1 MIYSTVELKVK
12 KSDGVAPEIMFSI
25 ASERVAGTELLRF
38 DVPTDEDETVER
50 RLMIQAQR
58 TLKEMKSGGAIQLY
72 ATRDSFVS
80 LTTEAQY
87 LINKYPELFEDADY
101 ESMSARAFYV
111 KL

>member
-1 MIYSTVELKVK
+1 MVYSTIELKVK
-12 KSDGVAPEIMFSI
+12 KSDGIAPEIMFSV

-38 DVPTDEDETVER
+38 DLPNDEDETIER
-50 RLMIQAQR
+50 RLMTQAQR
-58 TLKEMKSGGAIQLY
+58 TLKEMKGRGAIQLY
-72 ATRDSFVS
+72 ATRDSFEA